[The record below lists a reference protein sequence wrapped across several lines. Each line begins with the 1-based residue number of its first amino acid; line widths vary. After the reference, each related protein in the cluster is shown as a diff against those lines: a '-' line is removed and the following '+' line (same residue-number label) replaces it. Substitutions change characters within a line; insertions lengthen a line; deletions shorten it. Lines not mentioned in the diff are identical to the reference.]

1 MQNTSFTA
9 GYEELTLQDRLMRIF
24 YAPKSSYEAIRENPT
39 TNDWMVPVLLMCLV
53 GIGAN
58 YMTLSVTSDPGLPA
72 MQDELRK
79 LSEENMDKVIE
90 NLENYREHGWIGQP
104 LVNSFSTVV
113 LVGLVLFGLGRW
125 VFRADV
131 SLRQMLLLKAYA
143 NVIAVVEII
152 VRTPLMLIN
161 QQPMVRLGP
170 GAFVGDEM
178 AKSFFGKLLIGANIF
193 DIWQA
198 IVIGIGLGVMVQ
210 VPPKRTIAT
219 VLVLW
224 GIWIMMGAIT
234 PESPPVPNDVGVTTT
249 E

>member
-1 MQNTSFTA
+1 
-9 GYEELTLQDRLMRIF
+9 
-24 YAPKSSYEAIRENPT
+24 
-39 TNDWMVPVLLMCLV
+39 
-53 GIGAN
+53 
-58 YMTLSVTSDPGLPA
+58 MTLSVTSDPGLPA

-79 LSEENMDKVIE
+79 LSEENMDRAIE

-234 PESPPVPNDVGVTTT
+234 PESPPVPNAVGVTTT

>member
-1 MQNTSFTA
+1 
-9 GYEELTLQDRLMRIF
+9 
-24 YAPKSSYEAIRENPT
+24 
-39 TNDWMVPVLLMCLV
+39 
-53 GIGAN
+53 
-58 YMTLSVTSDPGLPA
+58 MTLSVTSDPGLPA

-79 LSEENMDKVIE
+79 LSEENMDRAID

>member
-1 MQNTSFTA
+1 M
-9 GYEELTLQDRLMRIF
+9 DR
-24 YAPKSSYEAIRENPT
+24 A
-39 TNDWMVPVLLMCLV
+39 
-53 GIGAN
+53 
-58 YMTLSVTSDPGLPA
+58 
-72 MQDELRK
+72 
-79 LSEENMDKVIE
+79 IE